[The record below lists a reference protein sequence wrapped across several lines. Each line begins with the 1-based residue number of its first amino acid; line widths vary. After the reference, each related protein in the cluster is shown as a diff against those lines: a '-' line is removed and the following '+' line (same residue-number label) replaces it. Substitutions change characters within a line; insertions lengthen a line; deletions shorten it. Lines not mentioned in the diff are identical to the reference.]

1 MFIFISVI
9 LLIALVILGFDYF
22 DIFINWFRRIK
33 IGTIDGDKEWRNATE
48 KVINKW
54 LLGSTPSLPVNENKK
69 FKLIYL
75 IKNGKKIEST
85 SFWQDAAVLKAASK
99 LKNDGEGAET
109 LFDKYINFGTGE
121 WLVEIDRIDAAM
133 LAYEMMCSD
142 AVDNQTI
149 KPAMDFVANY
159 LESLYNEY
167 GTVPYNVNVKDVRFV
182 DTVGMICPFLMKYAV
197 VYNEPRFVDI
207 ALDQIKEY
215 KKYGFDK
222 ETKLPCHCF
231 NVKTKAPLG
240 IYGWGRG
247 CAWWAIGITD
257 SLRALMSSKTYNEE
271 KVLLLKY
278 CIEFMTL
285 MKKYQRSDGAFTRM
299 LFTDSLE
306 DSSAGAMLAYC
317 FSYIYSLTD
326 GEDFAACCRNVLKH
340 LKTCTRRDGVIDYAQ
355 GDTMG
360 IGFYSDSLRV
370 VPATQGFAVAAAREI
385 DF

>member
-9 LLIALVILGFDYF
+9 LFIALIIFAFDYV
-22 DIFINWFRRIK
+22 DIFLNWLGRIK
-33 IGTIDGDKEWRNATE
+33 IGSIYGDDEWKNATE
-48 KVINKW
+48 NVIKKW
-54 LLGSTPSLPVNENKK
+54 LLGNTPSLPVNENKR
-69 FKLIYL
+69 FKLISL

-85 SFWQDAAVLKAASK
+85 SFWQDAAVLKAAEKLSK
-99 LKNDGEGAET
+99 DDTEA
-109 LFDKYINFGTGE
+109 FINEYVDSEDGE

-142 AVDNQTI
+142 AADNQMI
-149 KPAMDFVANY
+149 KPAMDYIAAY
-159 LESLYNEY
+159 LKGLYEKYGTIPYNE
-167 GTVPYNVNVKDVRFV
+167 NVKDVRFV
-182 DTVGMICPFLMKYAV
+182 DTIGMVCPFLMKYAV
-197 VYNEPRFVDI
+197 VYNKPEFVDM

-222 ETKLPCHCF
+222 ETKIPYHCF
-231 NVKTKAPLG
+231 NAETKAPLG
-240 IYGWGRG
+240 ICGWGRG
-247 CAWWAIGITD
+247 CAWWAMGITD
-257 SLRALMSSKTYNEE
+257 SLRVLMSCKSYNAE
-271 KVLLLKY
+271 KILLLKY

-299 LFTDSLE
+299 IFTESLE

-317 FSYIYSLTD
+317 FAYLHSLTD
-326 GEDFAACCRNVLKH
+326 NDDFEACCKNILKH
-340 LKTCTRRDGVIDYAQ
+340 LKTCTRRNGVIDYAQ

-370 VPATQGFAVAAAREI
+370 VPAAQGFAVAAAREI